1 VTPPIQALL
10 FPGQGSQKVGMGAAL
25 AREFPEAADVFR
37 EADDILPF
45 PLSRL
50 MWEGPETK
58 LVLTRNA
65 QPALFVHSLAVL
77 RVARARIG
85 PVDMAAGHSLGE
97 FSAHVAAGTL
107 SFRDALEAVRLR
119 GELMHQAGRIRPGAM
134 AAVLGME
141 DEAVE
146 SMCSDVS
153 AGNGGV
159 VVPANFN
166 SAGQVVISG
175 DTEAVATAAIVAPD
189 RGARK
194 VVPLAV
200 SGAFHSPLM
209 APAESGL
216 EAHLANVPFADPE
229 FPVYSNVSGGPV
241 TTGDAARELLVRQLT
256 SPVRWSAEISNMVQA
271 GVTRFI
277 ELGPGSVLAGLNRR
291 NARGIDT
298 ISLGE
303 PDDLAALD

>member
-1 VTPPIQALL
+1 VTPPVQALL
-10 FPGQGSQKVGMGAAL
+10 FPGQGSQKIGMGAAL
-25 AREFPEAADVFR
+25 AREFPEAAAVFR
-37 EADDILPF
+37 KADAILPF
-45 PLSRL
+45 PISLL
-50 MWEGPETK
+50 MWEGPEEK

-65 QPALFVHSLAVL
+65 QPALFVHSLAVV
-77 RVARARIG
+77 RVVRSRIG
-85 PVDMAAGHSLGE
+85 PVAMAAGHSLGE
-97 FSAHVAAGTL
+97 FSAHVAAGTF
-107 SFRDALEAVRLR
+107 SFKDALEAVRLR

-146 SMCSDVS
+146 SLCGEVS
-153 AGNGGV
+153 AGTDGV

-166 SAGQVVISG
+166 SPGQVVISG
-175 DTEAVATAAIVAPD
+175 DEAAVAAAAAIAPD

-209 APAESGL
+209 APAENSL
-216 EAHLANVPFADPE
+216 SAHLANVPFADPE
-229 FPVYSNVSGGPV
+229 FPVYSNVTGEAV
-241 TTGDAARELLVRQLT
+241 TTGAEARKLLVRQLT

-271 GVTRFI
+271 GVTRFV

-291 NARGIDT
+291 NARGIET

-303 PDDLAALD
+303 PDDMAALD

>member
-1 VTPPIQALL
+1 MTPLLQALL
-10 FPGQGSQKVGMGAAL
+10 FPGQGSQKVTMGAAL
-25 AREFPEAADVFR
+25 ARDFPEAAAVFR

-50 MWEGPETK
+50 MWEGPEEK

-65 QPALFVHSLAVL
+65 QPALFVHSMAVL
-77 RVARARIG
+77 RVVRSRIG
-85 PVDMAAGHSLGE
+85 PVAMAAGHSLGE

-107 SFRDALEAVRLR
+107 SFPDALEAVRLR
-119 GELMHQAGRIRPGAM
+119 GELMNHAGRIRPGAM
-134 AAVLGME
+134 AAVLGMD

-146 SMCSDVS
+146 SLCSEIS
-153 AGNGGV
+153 TGNDGV

-166 SAGQVVISG
+166 SPGQVVISG
-175 DTEAVATAAIVAPD
+175 DVAAVAAATAVAPD

-209 APAESGL
+209 APAEDGL
-216 EAHLANVPFADPE
+216 SAHLANVTFVDPN
-229 FPVYSNVSGGPV
+229 FPVYSNVTAEAV
-241 TTGDAARELLVRQLT
+241 TTGDEARKLLVRQLT
-256 SPVRWSAEISNMVQA
+256 SPVRWSSVISNMVQA

-277 ELGPGSVLAGLNRR
+277 ELGPGNVLAGLNRR

-303 PDDLAALD
+303 PDDLSTLD

>member
-1 VTPPIQALL
+1 MTARVQALL
-10 FPGQGSQKVGMGAAL
+10 FPGQGSQKVTMGAAL
-25 AREFPEAADVFR
+25 ARDFPEAAAVFR

-50 MWEGPETK
+50 MWEGPEEQ
-58 LVLTRNA
+58 LVETRYA

-77 RVARARIG
+77 SVVRSRIG
-85 PVDMAAGHSLGE
+85 PVAMAAGHSLGE

-107 SFRDALEAVRLR
+107 SFRDALVAVRLR
-119 GELMHQAGRIRPGAM
+119 GELMHLVGQMRPGTM

-141 DEAVE
+141 DGAVE
-146 SMCSDVS
+146 SLCSEVS
-153 AGNGGV
+153 EGSDGV

-175 DTEAVATAAIVAPD
+175 DAAAVAAAIAIAPD

-209 APAESGL
+209 APAEGRL
-216 EAHLANVPFADPE
+216 ATHLANVPFLDPE
-229 FPVYSNVSGGPV
+229 FPVYSNVTGEPV
-241 TTGDAARELLVRQLT
+241 TTGDDARELLVRQLT
-256 SPVRWSAEISNMVQA
+256 SPVRWSSVISSMARA

-291 NARGIDT
+291 NARGIET

-303 PDDLAALD
+303 PDDLSTLD

>member
-1 VTPPIQALL
+1 VQALL
-10 FPGQGSQKVGMGAAL
+10 FPGQGSQKVTMGAAL
-25 AREFPEAADVFR
+25 ARDFPEAAAVFR

-50 MWEGPETK
+50 MWEGPEEK

-65 QPALFVHSLAVL
+65 QPALFVHSMAVL
-77 RVARARIG
+77 RVVRSRIG
-85 PVDMAAGHSLGE
+85 PVAMAAGHSLGE

-107 SFRDALEAVRLR
+107 SFPDALEAVRLR
-119 GELMHQAGRIRPGAM
+119 GELMNHAGRIRPGAM
-134 AAVLGME
+134 AAVLGMD

-146 SMCSDVS
+146 SLCSEIS
-153 AGNGGV
+153 TGNDGV

-166 SAGQVVISG
+166 SPGQVVISG
-175 DTEAVATAAIVAPD
+175 DVAAVAAATAVAPD

-209 APAESGL
+209 APAEDGL
-216 EAHLANVPFADPE
+216 SAHLANVTFVDPN
-229 FPVYSNVSGGPV
+229 FPVYSNVTAEAV
-241 TTGDAARELLVRQLT
+241 TTGDEARKLLVRQLT
-256 SPVRWSAEISNMVQA
+256 SPVRWSSVISNMVQA

-277 ELGPGSVLAGLNRR
+277 ELGPGNVLAGLNRR

-303 PDDLAALD
+303 PDDLSTLD